1 VAGRARH
8 HVDDAA
14 TTALDHVRHDEL
26 DEPELDEPE
35 LDEPELVRKV
45 PPHRLV
51 DVVRRHV
58 EDAVACTATLIDRVV
73 EQRVDAPRS
82 ASTFAGA
89 ASTSARSSRSIVI
102 INARRPCAAISAEV
116 DSRLPGS
123 DTIGSSRVRL
133 PPPPRVL
140 RVGP

>member
-14 TTALDHVRHDEL
+14 TTALDHVRHD
-26 DEPELDEPE
+26 ELDEPE

-58 EDAVACTATLIDRVV
+58 EDAVACTAALIDR
-73 EQRVDAPRS
+73 
-82 ASTFAGA
+82 
-89 ASTSARSSRSIVI
+89 
-102 INARRPCAAISAEV
+102 
-116 DSRLPGS
+116 
-123 DTIGSSRVRL
+123 
-133 PPPPRVL
+133 
-140 RVGP
+140 